1 MAETKSSQ
9 EKQRLEVSPKR
20 GEKALSNMYYKSVLK
35 KTKTRREPFCSI
47 ENTRK
52 W

>member
-1 MAETKSSQ
+1 MVETKSSQ
-9 EKQRLEVSPKR
+9 ESRLEVSPKR
-20 GEKALSNMYYKSVLK
+20 GEKALSNMYHKSALK
-35 KTKTRREPFCSI
+35 KTKTRREPFCRI